1 VSIKH
6 KEQVVSALAALKL
19 TAAKKPSQLA
29 PIVQQRNKLAKRI
42 WEQIE
47 LAKAQ
52 ANGGTF
58 TSKRLKSVKDG
69 DGIRKTIEVAKR
81 IKQWWF
87 VSDSGKLC
95 LSIRYGSKLLEL
107 SKGKSAV
114 ELASGEDIVRT
125 LEVVQ
130 TAVMSG
136 ELDAQIESASGSLRA
151 GFKR

>member
-1 VSIKH
+1 
-6 KEQVVSALAALKL
+6 VSALTALKL

-52 ANGGTF
+52 ASGSTF
-58 TSKRLKSVKDG
+58 TSKRLRSVRDIDG
-69 DGIRKTIEVAKR
+69 VRKTVEVAKR
-81 IKQWWF
+81 VKQWWF
-87 VSDSGKLC
+87 VADNGKLC

-114 ELASGEDIVRT
+114 ELANGDEIIRT
-125 LEVVQ
+125 LEIIQ
-130 TAVMSG
+130 SAVMSG

>member
-1 VSIKH
+1 M
-6 KEQVVSALAALKL
+6 SALTALKL

-29 PIVQQRNKLAKRI
+29 PIVQQRSKLAKRI

-52 ANGGTF
+52 ASGSTF
-58 TSKRLKSVKDG
+58 TSKRLRSVRDIDG
-69 DGIRKTIEVAKR
+69 VRKTVEVAKR
-81 IKQWWF
+81 VKQWWF
-87 VSDSGKLC
+87 VADNGKLC

-114 ELASGEDIVRT
+114 ELANGDEIIRT
-125 LEVVQ
+125 LEIIQ
-130 TAVMSG
+130 SAVMSG

>member
-1 VSIKH
+1 
-6 KEQVVSALAALKL
+6 VSALTALKL

-52 ANGGTF
+52 ASGSTF
-58 TSKRLKSVKDG
+58 TSKRLRSVRDIDG
-69 DGIRKTIEVAKR
+69 VRKTVEVAKR
-81 IKQWWF
+81 VKQWWF
-87 VSDSGKLC
+87 VADNGKLC

-107 SKGKSAV
+107 GKGKSAV
-114 ELASGEDIVRT
+114 ELANGDEIIRT
-125 LEVVQ
+125 LEIVQ
-130 TAVMSG
+130 SAVMNG

>member
-1 VSIKH
+1 M
-6 KEQVVSALAALKL
+6 SALTALKL

-52 ANGGTF
+52 ASGSTF
-58 TSKRLKSVKDG
+58 TSKRLRSVRDIDG
-69 DGIRKTIEVAKR
+69 VRKTVEVAKR
-81 IKQWWF
+81 VKQWWF
-87 VSDSGKLC
+87 VADNGKLC

-114 ELASGEDIVRT
+114 ELANGDEIIRT
-125 LEVVQ
+125 LEIVQ
-130 TAVMSG
+130 SAVMSG

>member
-1 VSIKH
+1 M
-6 KEQVVSALAALKL
+6 SALTALKL

-52 ANGGTF
+52 ASGSTF
-58 TSKRLKSVKDG
+58 TSKRLRSVRDIDG
-69 DGIRKTIEVAKR
+69 VRKPVEVAKR
-81 IKQWWF
+81 VKQWWF
-87 VSDSGKLC
+87 LADNGKLC

-114 ELASGEDIVRT
+114 ELANGDEIIRT
-125 LEVVQ
+125 LEIVQ
-130 TAVMSG
+130 SAVMSG

>member
-1 VSIKH
+1 
-6 KEQVVSALAALKL
+6 VSALTALKL

-52 ANGGTF
+52 ASGSTF
-58 TSKRLKSVKDG
+58 TSKRLRSVRDIDG
-69 DGIRKTIEVAKR
+69 ARKTVEVAKR
-81 IKQWWF
+81 VKQWWF
-87 VSDSGKLC
+87 VADNGKLC

-114 ELASGEDIVRT
+114 ELANGDEIIRT
-125 LEVVQ
+125 LEIVQ
-130 TAVMSG
+130 SAVMSG

>member
-1 VSIKH
+1 
-6 KEQVVSALAALKL
+6 VSALTALKL

-29 PIVQQRNKLAKRI
+29 PIVQQRSKLAKRI

-52 ANGGTF
+52 ASGSTF
-58 TSKRLKSVKDG
+58 TSKRLRSVRDIDG
-69 DGIRKTIEVAKR
+69 VRKTVEVAKR
-81 IKQWWF
+81 VKQWWF
-87 VSDSGKLC
+87 VADNGKLC

-114 ELASGEDIVRT
+114 ELANGDEIIRT
-125 LEVVQ
+125 LEIVQ
-130 TAVMSG
+130 SAVMSG

>member
-1 VSIKH
+1 M
-6 KEQVVSALAALKL
+6 SALTALKL

-52 ANGGTF
+52 ASGSTF
-58 TSKRLKSVKDG
+58 TSKRLRMVRGNDGVRNSV
-69 DGIRKTIEVAKR
+69 EVAKR
-81 IKQWWF
+81 VRQWWF
-87 VSDSGKLC
+87 VADNGKLC
-95 LSIRYGSKLLEL
+95 VSIRYGSKLLEL
-107 SKGKSAV
+107 GKGKSAV
-114 ELASGEDIVRT
+114 ELANGDEIIRT
-125 LEVVQ
+125 LEIVQ
-130 TAVMSG
+130 SAVMNG

>member
-1 VSIKH
+1 M
-6 KEQVVSALAALKL
+6 SALTALKL
-19 TAAKKPSQLA
+19 SAAKKPSQLA

-52 ANGGTF
+52 ASGSTF
-58 TSKRLKSVKDG
+58 TSKRLRTVRGIDGVRNSV
-69 DGIRKTIEVAKR
+69 EVAKR
-81 IKQWWF
+81 VRQWWF
-87 VSDSGKLC
+87 VADNGKLC
-95 LSIRYGSKLLEL
+95 VSIRYGSKLLEL

-114 ELASGEDIVRT
+114 ELASGDDIIPT
-125 LEVVQ
+125 LEIVQ

>member
-1 VSIKH
+1 M
-6 KEQVVSALAALKL
+6 SALTALKL

-52 ANGGTF
+52 ASGSTF
-58 TSKRLKSVKDG
+58 TSKRLRSVRDIDG
-69 DGIRKTIEVAKR
+69 VRKTIEVAKR
-81 IKQWWF
+81 VKQWWF
-87 VSDSGKLC
+87 VADNGKLC

-114 ELASGEDIVRT
+114 ELANGDELIRT
-125 LEVVQ
+125 LEIIQ
-130 TAVMSG
+130 SAVMSG

>member
-1 VSIKH
+1 M
-6 KEQVVSALAALKL
+6 SALAALKL

-58 TSKRLKSVKDG
+58 TSKRLKSVKDV

-130 TAVMSG
+130 AAVMSG
-136 ELDAQIESASGSLRA
+136 ELDAQIENASGSLRA

>member
-1 VSIKH
+1 
-6 KEQVVSALAALKL
+6 VSALTALKL

-29 PIVQQRNKLAKRI
+29 PIVQQRSKLAKRI

-52 ANGGTF
+52 ASGSTF
-58 TSKRLKSVKDG
+58 TSKRLRSVRDIDG
-69 DGIRKTIEVAKR
+69 VRKPVEVAKR
-81 IKQWWF
+81 VKQWWF
-87 VSDSGKLC
+87 LADNGKLC

-114 ELASGEDIVRT
+114 ELANGDEIIRT
-125 LEVVQ
+125 LEIVQ
-130 TAVMSG
+130 SAVMSG

>member
-1 VSIKH
+1 
-6 KEQVVSALAALKL
+6 VSALTALKL

-52 ANGGTF
+52 ASGSTF
-58 TSKRLKSVKDG
+58 TSKRLRSVRDIDG
-69 DGIRKTIEVAKR
+69 VRKTIEVAKR
-81 IKQWWF
+81 VKQWWF
-87 VSDSGKLC
+87 VADNGKLC

-114 ELASGEDIVRT
+114 ELANGDELIRT
-125 LEVVQ
+125 LEIIQ
-130 TAVMSG
+130 SAVMSG

>member
-1 VSIKH
+1 M
-6 KEQVVSALAALKL
+6 SALTALKL

-52 ANGGTF
+52 ASGSTF
-58 TSKRLKSVKDG
+58 TSKRLRSVRDIDG
-69 DGIRKTIEVAKR
+69 VRKTVEVAKR
-81 IKQWWF
+81 VKQWWF
-87 VSDSGKLC
+87 VADNGKLC

-107 SKGKSAV
+107 GKGKSAV
-114 ELASGEDIVRT
+114 ELANGDEIIRT
-125 LEVVQ
+125 LEIVQ
-130 TAVMSG
+130 SAVMNG

>member
-1 VSIKH
+1 
-6 KEQVVSALAALKL
+6 VSALAAFKL
-19 TAAKKPSQLA
+19 TATKKPSQLA

>member
-1 VSIKH
+1 M
-6 KEQVVSALAALKL
+6 SALAALKL

-52 ANGGTF
+52 ASGSTF
-58 TSKRLKSVKDG
+58 TSKRLRMVRGNDGVRNSV
-69 DGIRKTIEVAKR
+69 EVAKR
-81 IKQWWF
+81 VRQWWF
-87 VSDSGKLC
+87 VADNGKLC
-95 LSIRYGSKLLEL
+95 VSIRYGSKLLEL
-107 SKGKSAV
+107 GKGKSAV
-114 ELASGEDIVRT
+114 ELANGDEIIRT
-125 LEVVQ
+125 LEIVQ
-130 TAVMSG
+130 SAVMSG

>member
-1 VSIKH
+1 M
-6 KEQVVSALAALKL
+6 SALTALKL

-58 TSKRLKSVKDG
+58 TSKRLKSVKDV
-69 DGIRKTIEVAKR
+69 DGIRKTVEVAKR

-95 LSIRYGSKLLEL
+95 LSIRYGSRLLEL

-136 ELDAQIESASGSLRA
+136 ELDAQIENASGSLRA
-151 GFKR
+151 DFKR

>member
-1 VSIKH
+1 M
-6 KEQVVSALAALKL
+6 SALTALKL

-52 ANGGTF
+52 ASGSTF
-58 TSKRLKSVKDG
+58 TSKRLRSVRDIDG
-69 DGIRKTIEVAKR
+69 VRKTVEVAKR
-81 IKQWWF
+81 VKQWWF
-87 VSDSGKLC
+87 VADNGKLC

-107 SKGKSAV
+107 GKGKSAV
-114 ELASGEDIVRT
+114 ELANGDEIIRT
-125 LEVVQ
+125 LEIVQ
-130 TAVMSG
+130 SAVMSG

>member
-1 VSIKH
+1 L
-6 KEQVVSALAALKL
+6 SALTALKL
-19 TAAKKPSQLA
+19 TSAKKPSQLA

-52 ANGGTF
+52 ASGSTF
-58 TSKRLKSVKDG
+58 TSKRLRSVRDIDG
-69 DGIRKTIEVAKR
+69 VRKTIEVAKR
-81 IKQWWF
+81 VKQWWF
-87 VSDSGKLC
+87 VADNGKLC

-114 ELASGEDIVRT
+114 ELANGDELIRT
-125 LEVVQ
+125 LEIIQ
-130 TAVMSG
+130 SAVMSG

>member
-1 VSIKH
+1 
-6 KEQVVSALAALKL
+6 VSALTALKL

-52 ANGGTF
+52 ASGSTF
-58 TSKRLKSVKDG
+58 TSKRLRSVRDIDG
-69 DGIRKTIEVAKR
+69 VRKTVEVAKR
-81 IKQWWF
+81 VKQWWF
-87 VSDSGKLC
+87 VADNGKLC

-114 ELASGEDIVRT
+114 ELANGDEIIRT
-125 LEVVQ
+125 LEIVQ
-130 TAVMSG
+130 SAVMSG